1 MKVSKYSQ
9 QYFRFLS
16 NRIVSEMWV
25 ILEAVFAFEIG
36 IGKMYGMTTF
46 ENKNRWCSLFIRSYQ
61 MQVENVVVGN

>member
-46 ENKNRWCSLFIRSYQ
+46 ENKNR
-61 MQVENVVVGN
+61 